1 MSTPLVALI
10 ILSAFMHAGWNLL
23 ARRQKSNGVVFMY
36 RLLLA
41 VAVIGFAPAV
51 AAELRL
57 GCMSHVWLYVLCSGV
72 FSATYS
78 YCLVRGYET
87 ADFTVVYPV
96 ARALPVLMVAIADVV
111 GGAHLTGLAWAA
123 LGVVAVGVTLAP
135 LPSLGAFSR
144 GHYFNRGTL
153 WVAMAALGT
162 VGYTVL
168 DNRGQKLIP
177 PGPQTALIYCYF
189 YFLVTF
195 VVYAIIMRIAGRKVV
210 AAEGGGWS
218 LPVAAALLNFG
229 GYWLIL
235 WVFQAIPQASYVL
248 AFRQTSVIIA
258 VAIAFLVFKEKG
270 KAVRIAAAVLICSGL
285 IAIKLWG
292 K

>member
-1 MSTPLVALI
+1 VALI

-23 ARRQKSNGVVFMY
+23 ARRQKSQGVVFMY

-41 VAVIGFAPAV
+41 AAAIGFAPAL

-57 GCMSHVWLYVLCSGV
+57 GCMGRVWLYVLGSGV
-72 FSATYS
+72 FSAAYC
-78 YCLVRGYET
+78 YCLARGYET
-87 ADFTVVYPV
+87 ADFTVVYPL
-96 ARALPVLMVAIADVV
+96 ARALPVLMVAMADVV
-111 GGAHLTGLAWAA
+111 GGARLTGFAWAGLA
-123 LGVVAVGVTLAP
+123 LVAVGVTLAP

-153 WVAMAALGT
+153 WVALAALGT

-168 DNRGQKLIP
+168 DSRGQKLVP

-189 YFLVTF
+189 YFLATF
-195 VVYAIIMRIAGRKVV
+195 VVYAVIVRVAGRKV
-210 AAEGGGWS
+210 AATESGGWS
-218 LPVAAALLNFG
+218 LPVAAALLNFA
-229 GYWLIL
+229 GYWLVL

-270 KAVRIAAAVLICSGL
+270 KAVRLAAAVLICLGL
-285 IAIKLWG
+285 IAIKFWG